1 MCGVFG
7 FVAEDDNDRPNPEV
21 LMRIARVTE
30 LRGRHAWGMAWIDSK
45 GILKHYKQ
53 TGPIS
58 DSLGLLR
65 MAADA
70 QVLIGHCRY
79 ATQGSPESNL
89 NNHPHACDGGWIV
102 HNGMIPDYQRLLKQH
117 SLLPNSDCDS
127 EVLALLIERLPGQLK
142 ERVDEAVSYI
152 CRPQPLVL
160 LGIWKPGTLIAVRRG
175 NPLWMGESKRG
186 TYLASLPEGLPGN
199 VSEVPDGTLMDFQP

>member
-7 FVAEDDNDRPNPEV
+7 YVAQDDRDRLNPEI

-30 LRGRHAWGMAWIDSK
+30 TRGEHAWGMAWVDSK
-45 GILKHYKQ
+45 GVLKHFKQ

-65 MAADA
+65 MASDA

-89 NNHPHACDGGWIV
+89 NNHPHPCDGGWIV
-102 HNGMIPDYQRLLKQH
+102 HNGIV
-117 SLLPNSDCDS
+117 PNYGQLVKEHTLFPTSECDS
-127 EVLALLIERLPGQLK
+127 EVLGLLIERLRGSLK
-142 ERVDEAVSYI
+142 SRIEQAVGLV
-152 CRPQPLVL
+152 RKGQPLVL
-160 LGIWKPGTLIAVRRG
+160 LGLWKPGTLVAVRRG
-175 NPLWMGESKRG
+175 NPLWQGRAKRG
-186 TYLASLPEGLPGN
+186 TYLASLPEGLPGE
-199 VSEVPDGTLMDFQP
+199 VTEVPNNTLIDYQP